1 MTDIYRAAERLMGM
15 QDADW
20 RRHANPLSVWT
31 RFTCLPLLVLAIY
44 ARQWVGWWSLPLVAL
59 ATVWTWVNP
68 RAFPP
73 PSDFG
78 SWASR
83 GTLGERIFLARDRYG
98 VAAHH
103 VRAAHIL
110 TGLSALGALILAYGL
125 VVLNPWATVLGV
137 VATVLPKVWFVDRMV
152 WIHAEMTDTIPGTP
166 LPEPL
171 LPPERTPT

>member
-1 MTDIYRAAERLMGM
+1 MTDIYHAAERLMGM

-31 RFTCLPLLVLAIY
+31 RFTCLPLLVSAIY
-44 ARQWVGWWSLPLVAL
+44 ARQWVGWWSLPLFVL
-59 ATVWTWVNP
+59 AAGWTWVNP

-98 VAAHH
+98 VAPHH
-103 VRAAHIL
+103 VRAAHVL

-125 VVLNPWATVLGV
+125 IVLNPWATVLGV